1 MESDD
6 HPADLVIVIM
16 SMPAKLAAEVLEALQ
31 ECAVKRPVSIPA
43 SLCVSLIQ
51 RAIVED
57 DAAPCGFVVATKK
70 PISDEMVK
78 RYLRYIL
85 AVITGHRSGSCGN
98 ALKVMGLASKPCL
111 ECFNTESKVNVHSE
125 SVR

>member
-1 MESDD
+1 MNYPDCI
-6 HPADLVIVIM
+6 AGVNIYG
-16 SMPAKLAAEVLEALQ
+16 AKSEQYQRLEVT
-31 ECAVKRPVSIPA
+31 V
-43 SLCVSLIQ
+43 IQ